1 MAKALK
7 KILPKSQD
15 LASSDEEDL
24 RQRLMERLKKLPA
37 GTTMCP
43 GKLAKDC
50 GTVLDAARG
59 DLLHLA
65 SAGEVR
71 LSQHGKT
78 VNAQE
83 LKGPFRVSLQITSKS
98 KRVQK

>member
-1 MAKALK
+1 MTKVLK
-7 KILPKSQD
+7 KEIPESQGSD
-15 LASSDEEDL
+15 PSDEEL
-24 RQRLMERLKKLPA
+24 RKRLMERLKKLPA

-43 GKLAKDC
+43 GKLAQDC
-50 GTVLDAARG
+50 GTVLEAVRS
-59 DLLHLA
+59 DLLDLA